1 MLWMFLGF
9 VTAYLALC
17 IISEC
22 RRTVESAI

>member
-17 IISEC
+17 IISEF
-22 RRTVESAI
+22 RKTAESTI

>member
-1 MLWMFLGF
+1 MLWMILGF

-22 RRTVESAI
+22 RRTAESAI

>member
-1 MLWMFLGF
+1 MLWMFFGF

-22 RRTVESAI
+22 RRTAESAI